1 MLPLKEEAEQLLVWA
16 NECSPGAWINHSK
29 VVARA
34 AETIAK
40 KCELDTSKAY
50 ISGLLHDIG
59 RYEGFSELHHVY
71 SGFEL
76 LKNKG
81 YDQIAEICL
90 SHSFPFQDI
99 DEYFGKNDCSPE
111 ETEVIRSF
119 LSNAIYNDYDR
130 LIQLCDAIGT
140 AKGVTLL
147 EVRLMDVIR
156 RYGFTKLTLNKI
168 EAFFKLKAYFDTLC
182 EMNIYDLFYDEIR
195 DISFR

>member
-1 MLPLKEEAEQLLVWA
+1 
-16 NECSPGAWINHSK
+16 
-29 VVARA
+29 
-34 AETIAK
+34 
-40 KCELDTSKAY
+40 
-50 ISGLLHDIG
+50 
-59 RYEGFSELHHVY
+59 LHHVY

-99 DEYFGKNDCSPE
+99 DEYFGKNDCSSE

-119 LSNAIYNDYDR
+119 LSNTVYNDYDR

-168 EAFFKLKAYFDTLC
+168 EVFFKLKAYFDTLC